1 MITKEEIAK
10 LVRKAKQDSDFKE
23 RLVNSLREVVGKTAS
38 ANHTADS
45 AAFSAW
51 AKMSNPTKMSEQDV
65 IKYLV
70 SNGVSIKERGE
81 AVMSK
86 VSGTLKEGEIV
97 KVDPHKCLSPENRRV
112 CGILAHDPDT
122 EFFCIIKRVVE
133 PADINSRCTVEVCA
147 LSNEDGS
154 VNSKVHQF
162 EAVTPI
168 KVSGIMKAIDGAG
181 KNIDKAE
188 VAIAKEQKSIET
200 ETSIISSLDPSDSKD
215 AKKIE
220 RSEKKI
226 ATSEAKI
233 EKARAK
239 IFENTGKIDVQ
250 KVALRMKCLEP
261 NDQLGLYRTGFKSLA
276 SFQNFVE
283 NPPPPAKDFII
294 VYNRGGRLPTPA
306 LRKQFIDKSNAS
318 RTRQT
323 LMSGQFDELVEGG
336 LAGYANTYYEGQ
348 ITTAGYS
355 KDGNFYFVLKA
366 NDRSFTSISPEVG
379 ELFYIAT
386 TTDLPSDEE
395 WATDLKARLEA
406 EVEED

>member
-1 MITKEEIAK
+1 MITKEEKAK
-10 LVRKAKQDSDFKE
+10 LLRKASQDPDFKA
-23 RLVNSLREVVGKTAS
+23 RLINSLREAVGKTAGAS
-38 ANHTADS
+38 HTTDS
-45 AAFSAW
+45 AAFAAW
-51 AKMSNPTKMSEQDV
+51 AKMSNPNPMSEQDV

-86 VSGTLKEGEIV
+86 VSGPLKEGEIV
-97 KVDPHKCLSPENRRV
+97 KVDPHKCLSPENKRV

-122 EFFCIIKRVVE
+122 EFFCIVKRVIE
-133 PADINSRCTVEVCA
+133 PADINSRCTIEVCA

-154 VNSKVHQF
+154 VDSKVHQF

-168 KVSGIMKAIDGAG
+168 KISGITKAIDGAN
-181 KNIDKAE
+181 KAIDKAE
-188 VAIAKEQKSIET
+188 VGIAKEEQSIEQLRT
-200 ETSIISSLDPSDSKD
+200 LMSQLDPSDRKFKS
-215 AKKIE
+215 A
-220 RSEKKI
+220 EKKI

-233 EKARAK
+233 AKHREKILAS
-239 IFENTGKIDVQ
+239 EGKIDVQ
-250 KVALRMKCLEP
+250 KVALRMRCLEP

-276 SFQNFVE
+276 SFQHFVE

-306 LRKQFIDKSNAS
+306 LRKQFIDSSNAS

-336 LAGYANTYYEGQ
+336 LASYANTYYEGQ
-348 ITTAGYS
+348 ITVAGYS
-355 KDGNFYFVLKA
+355 KKEDQFYFVLKA
-366 NDRSFTSISPEVG
+366 NDRSFTSISPAVG
-379 ELFYIAT
+379 ELFFIAT
-386 TTDLPSDEE
+386 VDDLPSDGE
-395 WATDLKARLEA
+395 WTNDLKARLEA